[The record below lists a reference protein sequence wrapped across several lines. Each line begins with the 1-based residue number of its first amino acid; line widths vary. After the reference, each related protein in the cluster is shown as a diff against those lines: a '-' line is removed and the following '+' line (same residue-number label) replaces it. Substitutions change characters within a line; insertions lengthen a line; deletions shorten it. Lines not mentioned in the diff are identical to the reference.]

1 MVVEVA
7 VPLLGMM
14 VGNCSSSL
22 EPGAHSTVSIYRQ
35 VSNTIS
41 RGSSVNLLVSY
52 FTSLNFLM
60 FDCGQPPEFML

>member
-14 VGNCSSSL
+14 VGNCSNSL

-41 RGSSVNLLVSY
+41 RGSSVNLLSY

-60 FDCGQPPEFML
+60 FDCDQPPKFM